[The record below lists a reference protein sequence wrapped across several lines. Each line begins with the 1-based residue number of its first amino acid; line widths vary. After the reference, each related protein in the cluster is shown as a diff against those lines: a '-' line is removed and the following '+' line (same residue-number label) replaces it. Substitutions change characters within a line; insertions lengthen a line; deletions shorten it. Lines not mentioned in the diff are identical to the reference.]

1 MLTIRP
7 QQMAAF
13 EDAALLRFEDEMVA
27 HSKDFS
33 PKLTK
38 VIGDD
43 QVRIAVRRCIS
54 RAGEYGFTLRGPIRL
69 YIEMMFLYGSS
80 FDSDPQYP
88 WAARILRSR
97 EEQMQRA
104 ESLYEEILRY
114 QENVSGKDG
123 VNTIT
128 ALQRLSNIA
137 RSELRLTPDDFAV
150 RMRHDMYLIFPEK
163 AQYVGEEALIVLIH
177 NGTTFAREHRFP
189 SPRGEMLLTTLMFAF
204 GHGCTDDPLYPWISN
219 TLTDERITDSSSR
232 AKRLEAKAGTWLEHV
247 IARLGSKAE
256 TKHE

>member
-13 EDAALLRFEDEMVA
+13 EEAALLRFEDEMIA

-33 PKLTK
+33 PKLTQ
-38 VIGDD
+38 VLGDD
-43 QVRIAVRRCIS
+43 QVRIGVRRCIN

-69 YIEMMFLYGSS
+69 YIEMMFLYGSG

-88 WAARILRSR
+88 WAARILRSQ

-104 ESLYEEILRY
+104 ESLYQEILRY
-114 QENVSGKDG
+114 QENVSGTGG
-123 VNTIT
+123 VNTIK
-128 ALQRLSNIA
+128 ALWRLSNMA
-137 RSELRLTPDDFAV
+137 RSDLRFTPNDYSV
-150 RMRHDMYLIFPEK
+150 RMRHEMYLTFPEK
-163 AQYVGEEALIVLIH
+163 AQYVGEDALTVLIRK
-177 NGTTFAREHRFP
+177 GSALARECLFP

-219 TLTDERITDSSSR
+219 TLTDQRITDSSLR
-232 AKRLEAKAGTWLEHV
+232 ARRLETKAKTWLEHV
-247 IARLGSKAE
+247 IARLQGGGQI
-256 TKHE
+256 